1 MNEEERL
8 KLEDAVCDK
17 YGLDVSE
24 VEHLSDAELAA
35 LLKGQKEEPEKQEK
49 PAPITRRRTIK
60 EAPRRESWQYV
71 EHGGKL
77 CRLEHWSDG
86 GEYRVQCGERVRF
99 EGRTVSA
106 AVVLH
111 WVRTG
116 EWVKRAPRASKT
128 VQAAIRIDGR
138 VMHLGR
144 FATIEEA
151 QAAKDAARALLGK
164 TPRK

>member
-1 MNEEERL
+1 MTRDEL
-8 KLEDAVCDK
+8 LELVDQKTKHAYDFDMLEMMTDAQ
-17 YGLDVSE
+17 L
-24 VEHLSDAELAA
+24 HQMLNP
-35 LLKGQKEEPEKQEK
+35 EPEKQEK
-49 PAPITRRRTIK
+49 PAKPAKPTRRRTIK

-77 CRLEHWSDG
+77 HRLEHWSDG
-86 GEYRVQCGERVRF
+86 GEYRVQCGDRVRF

-128 VQAAIRIDGR
+128 IQAAIWVDGR
-138 VMHLGR
+138 TMHLGR

-151 QAAKDAARALLGK
+151 QAAKNAARALLGK